1 MYKEWTFLRP
11 TFDSK
16 RWQKLIFVAV
26 ITFRHKKIGTQT
38 IKGNKIYWIS
48 HKSCRTCC
56 HKYIKTTRYC
66 SHSYNINNYQT
77 WVVLLIL
84 HLKLN
89 LEQSKHY
96 TPQCPSGPQLNFLI
110 FCHCDCI
117 LSDYSADLLPQ
128 KSIFCTRPWKVL
140 TLQIREALLKWMR
153 RIPPTGRMRMQKPAY
168 TIHQITY
175 NK

>member
-56 HKYIKTTRYC
+56 HKYIKATRYC
-66 SHSYNINNYQT
+66 SHSYNIINNYQT

-96 TPQCPSGPQLNFLI
+96 TPQCPSGPQLNILI
-110 FCHCDCI
+110 F
-117 LSDYSADLLPQ
+117 LSLWLYLEWL
-128 KSIFCTRPWKVL
+128 FPWSTAPKKHFL
-140 TLQIREALLKWMR
+140 
-153 RIPPTGRMRMQKPAY
+153 Y
-168 TIHQITY
+168 
-175 NK
+175 

>member
-56 HKYIKTTRYC
+56 HKYIKATRYC
-66 SHSYNINNYQT
+66 SHSYNIINNYQT

-110 FCHCDCI
+110 FFVI
-117 LSDYSADLLPQ
+117 VIVFRMIIPLIY
-128 KSIFCTRPWKVL
+128 RPKKAFSVL
-140 TLQIREALLKWMR
+140 DHERF
-153 RIPPTGRMRMQKPAY
+153 
-168 TIHQITY
+168 
-175 NK
+175 

>member
-1 MYKEWTFLRP
+1 MYKEWTLLRP

-56 HKYIKTTRYC
+56 HKYIKATKYC
-66 SHSYNINNYQT
+66 SHSYNIINNYQT

-89 LEQSKHY
+89 LQQSKHY

-110 FCHCDCI
+110 F
-117 LSDYSADLLPQ
+117 LSLWLCLERL
-128 KSIFCTRPWKVL
+128 FPWS
-140 TLQIREALLKWMR
+140 TALKKHFL
-153 RIPPTGRMRMQKPAY
+153 Y
-168 TIHQITY
+168 
-175 NK
+175 